1 MRPFYYVR
9 TVEKILIGLMDM
21 FNNMYV
27 NKYDDMNRVDYS
39 RSAKIPLITHNNAN
53 FTNFWSSTQYK
64 QQTVPYPIGSVRF
77 VSDAPDPN
85 NRPQPTYAREIF
97 SRSADRWIRDIQPTP
112 YVFHFELQ
120 FQADNISDI
129 LQIKENIQPYFNEYR
144 TIVIKEWD
152 FAPEIPRP
160 VQVVI
165 SSNTTELNDEVTDSD
180 AQQQVYKVTYPIDCY
195 GVYHRPYETPEMI
208 KYAEMNFNIDEDL
221 IHREQLLVYPSD
233 IIQQKKK
240 LWETVCPTIRE
251 GYSIL
256 HTLSTTLMQK
266 EDADGSK
273 YYEDVSLKQL
283 LLFDRFTTTTYH
295 EGLKLCGVDVYNKD
309 SLVKTVTRPVLD
321 ENGNQQY
328 DAEGNIITETITVTQ
343 PYDDPKTVDNP
354 QTQNESSPDYYVLP
368 KDFDKNGIP
377 IYTYCESVTDDITR
391 PAEVPSFDLL
401 RFNFDYDTPHES
413 DLSGFGRDF
422 VAVNDDTRK
431 FIPNIAPGNGQEVE
445 GGYAVE
451 DYVDWSKILNWFGDN
466 AKGDIE
472 SSYTFKATIQFVED
486 TPGDTIFQYLS
497 NDETTLSDGT
507 VIPEGEVWFDW
518 GMMNGRLYF
527 TYHTASKYKT
537 FVSDVINPNKE
548 TIYSFYFALYDKG
561 DKGMFGV
568 KTNFSETMIALNTV
582 EAN

>member
-9 TVEKILIGLMDM
+9 TIEKILIGLIDM

-27 NKYDDMNRVDYS
+27 NKYDDMNRTTYS
-39 RSAKIPLITHNNAN
+39 RSAKIPIITHNNAN

-64 QQTVPYPIGSVRF
+64 QQTIPYPIGAIRF
-77 VSDAPDPN
+77 VSNAPDPS

-112 YVFHFELQ
+112 YTFQFELQ

-129 LQIKENIQPYFNEYR
+129 FQIKENIEPYFNEYR

-160 VQVVI
+160 VVVVI
-165 SSNTTELNDEVTDSD
+165 NSNTTELNEEISDSD
-180 AQQQVYKVTYPIDCY
+180 AQQQVYKVTYPITCY

-208 KYAEMNFNIDEDL
+208 KYAEMNFHIDEDI
-221 IHREQLLVYPSD
+221 IHREQLLVYPSE

-240 LWETVCPTIRE
+240 LWETVCPSIRE

-295 EGLKLCGVDVYNKD
+295 EGLKLCGVDEYNKD
-309 SLVKTVTRPVLD
+309 TP
-321 ENGNQQY
+321 G
-328 DAEGNIITETITVTQ
+328 I
-343 PYDDPKTVDNP
+343 PYDDPKT
-354 QTQNESSPDYYVLP
+354 DYKILP
-368 KDFDKNGIP
+368 EDFDKNGIP

-431 FIPNIAPGNGQEVE
+431 FVPNIAPGNGQEVE

-466 AKGDIE
+466 ANGDIE

-486 TPGDTIFQYLS
+486 VPGDTIFQYLS

-507 VIPEGEVWFDW
+507 VIPAGEVWFDW

-527 TYHTASKYKT
+527 TYHTSSKYKT
-537 FVSDVINPNKE
+537 FVSDVIHPNKE

>member
-9 TVEKILIGLMDM
+9 TIEKILIGLIDM

-27 NKYDDMNRVDYS
+27 NKYDDMNRTTYS
-39 RSAKIPLITHNNAN
+39 RSVKIPIITHNNAN

-64 QQTVPYPIGSVRF
+64 QQTVPYPIGAIRF
-77 VSDAPDPN
+77 VSNSPDTS

-112 YVFHFELQ
+112 YTFNFELQ

-129 LQIKENIQPYFNEYR
+129 FQIKENIEPYFNEYR

-160 VQVVI
+160 VVVVI
-165 SSNTTELNDEVTDSD
+165 NSNTTEMNEEINDTD
-180 AQQQVYKVTYPIDCY
+180 AQQQVYKVTYQITCY

-208 KYAEMNFNIDEDL
+208 KYAEMNFHIDEDI
-221 IHREQLLVYPSD
+221 IHREQLLVYPSE

-240 LWETVCPTIRE
+240 LWETVCPSIRE

-256 HTLSTTLMQK
+256 HTLSTTLIQK
-266 EDADGSK
+266 QDADGSK

-295 EGLKLCGVDVYNKD
+295 EGLKLCGVDEYNED
-309 SLVKTVTRPVLD
+309 TPGL
-321 ENGNQQY
+321 
-328 DAEGNIITETITVTQ
+328 
-343 PYDDPKTVDNP
+343 PYDDPKT
-354 QTQNESSPDYYVLP
+354 DYKILP
-368 KDFDKNGIP
+368 EDFDKNGIP

-391 PAEVPSFDLL
+391 PSEVPSFDLL

-466 AKGDIE
+466 ANGDIE

-486 TPGDTIFQYLS
+486 APGDTIFQYLS

-527 TYHTASKYKT
+527 TYHTSSKYKT
-537 FVSDVINPNKE
+537 FVSDVIHPNKE

-568 KTNFSETMIALNTV
+568 KTNFSDTMIALNTV

>member
-9 TVEKILIGLMDM
+9 TIEKILIGLIDM

-27 NKYDDMNRVDYS
+27 NKYDDMNRTTYS
-39 RSAKIPLITHNNAN
+39 RSVKIPIITHNNAN

-64 QQTVPYPIGSVRF
+64 QQTVPYPIGAIRF
-77 VSDAPDPN
+77 VSNSPDSS

-112 YVFHFELQ
+112 YTFNFELQ

-129 LQIKENIQPYFNEYR
+129 FQIKENIEPYFNDYR

-160 VQVVI
+160 VVVVI
-165 SSNTTELNDEVTDSD
+165 NSNTTEMNEEITDAD
-180 AQQQVYKVTYPIDCY
+180 AQQQVYKVTYPIACY

-208 KYAEMNFNIDEDL
+208 KYAEMNFHIDEDI
-221 IHREQLLVYPSD
+221 IHREQLLVYPSE

-240 LWETVCPTIRE
+240 LWETVCPSIRE

-256 HTLSTTLMQK
+256 HTLSTTLIQK
-266 EDADGSK
+266 QDADGSK

-295 EGLKLCGVDVYNKD
+295 EGLKLCGVDEYNED
-309 SLVKTVTRPVLD
+309 TPGL
-321 ENGNQQY
+321 
-328 DAEGNIITETITVTQ
+328 
-343 PYDDPKTVDNP
+343 PYDDPKT
-354 QTQNESSPDYYVLP
+354 DYKILP

-391 PAEVPSFDLL
+391 PSEVPSFDLL

-466 AKGDIE
+466 ANGDIE

-486 TPGDTIFQYLS
+486 APGDTIFQYLS

-527 TYHTASKYKT
+527 TYHTSSKYKT
-537 FVSDVINPNKE
+537 FVSDVIHPNKE

-568 KTNFSETMIALNTV
+568 KTNFSDTMIALNTV

>member
-9 TVEKILIGLMDM
+9 TIEKILIGLIDM

-27 NKYDDMNRVDYS
+27 NKYDDMNRTTYS
-39 RSAKIPLITHNNAN
+39 RSAKIPIITHNNAN

-64 QQTVPYPIGSVRF
+64 QQTIPYPIGAIRF
-77 VSDAPDPN
+77 VSNAPDAG

-97 SRSADRWIRDIQPTP
+97 SRSAERWIRDIQPTP
-112 YVFHFELQ
+112 YTFNFELQ

-129 LQIKENIQPYFNEYR
+129 FQIKENIEPYFNEYR

-160 VQVVI
+160 VVVVI
-165 SSNTTELNDEVTDSD
+165 NSNTTELNEEISDSD
-180 AQQQVYKVTYPIDCY
+180 AQQQVYKVTYPITCY

-208 KYAEMNFNIDEDL
+208 KYAEMNFHIDEDI
-221 IHREQLLVYPSD
+221 IHREQLLVYPSE

-266 EDADGSK
+266 QDADGNK

-295 EGLKLCGVDVYNKD
+295 EGLKLCGVDEYNKD
-309 SLVKTVTRPVLD
+309 TP
-321 ENGNQQY
+321 G
-328 DAEGNIITETITVTQ
+328 I
-343 PYDDPKTVDNP
+343 PYDDPDT
-354 QTQNESSPDYYVLP
+354 DYKILP
-368 KDFDKNGIP
+368 EDFDKNGIP

-431 FIPNIAPGNGQEVE
+431 FVPNIAPGNGQEVE

-486 TPGDTIFQYLS
+486 VPGDTIFQYLS
-497 NDETTLSDGT
+497 NDETTLADGT
-507 VIPEGEVWFDW
+507 VIPAGEVWFDW

-527 TYHTASKYKT
+527 TYHTSSKYKT
-537 FVSDVINPNKE
+537 FVSDVIHPNKE

>member
-9 TVEKILIGLMDM
+9 TIEKILIGLIDM

-27 NKYDDMNRVDYS
+27 NKYDDMNRTTYS
-39 RSAKIPLITHNNAN
+39 RSVKIPIITHNNAN

-64 QQTVPYPIGSVRF
+64 QQTVPYPIGAIRF
-77 VSDAPDPN
+77 VSNSPDTS

-112 YVFHFELQ
+112 YTFNFELQ

-129 LQIKENIQPYFNEYR
+129 FQIKENIEPYFNEYR

-160 VQVVI
+160 VVVVI
-165 SSNTTELNDEVTDSD
+165 NSNTTELNEEITDSD
-180 AQQQVYKVTYPIDCY
+180 AQQQVYKVTYPITCY

-208 KYAEMNFNIDEDL
+208 KYAEMNFHIDEDI
-221 IHREQLLVYPSD
+221 IHREQLLVYPSE

-266 EDADGSK
+266 QDADGSK

-295 EGLKLCGVDVYNKD
+295 EGLKLCGVDEYNED
-309 SLVKTVTRPVLD
+309 TPGL
-321 ENGNQQY
+321 
-328 DAEGNIITETITVTQ
+328 
-343 PYDDPKTVDNP
+343 PYDDPKT
-354 QTQNESSPDYYVLP
+354 DYKILP
-368 KDFDKNGIP
+368 EDFDKNGIP

-391 PAEVPSFDLL
+391 PSEVPSFDLL

-466 AKGDIE
+466 ANGDIE

-486 TPGDTIFQYLS
+486 APGDTIFQYLS

-527 TYHTASKYKT
+527 TYHTSSKYKT
-537 FVSDVINPNKE
+537 FVSDVIHPNKE

>member
-9 TVEKILIGLMDM
+9 TIEKILIGLIDM

-39 RSAKIPLITHNNAN
+39 RSAKIPIITHNNAN

-64 QQTVPYPIGSVRF
+64 QLTVPYPIGAIRF
-77 VSDAPDPN
+77 VSNAPDAS

-112 YVFHFELQ
+112 YTFNFELQ

-129 LQIKENIQPYFNEYR
+129 FQIKENIEPYFNEYR

-160 VQVVI
+160 VVVVI
-165 SSNTTELNDEVTDSD
+165 NSNTTELNEEVSDSD
-180 AQQQVYKVTYPIDCY
+180 AQQQVYKVTYPITCY

-208 KYAEMNFNIDEDL
+208 KYAEMNFHIDEDL
-221 IHREQLLVYPSD
+221 IHREQLLVYPSE

-266 EDADGSK
+266 QDADGSK

-295 EGLKLCGVDVYNKD
+295 EGLKLCGVDAYN
-309 SLVKTVTRPVLD
+309 
-321 ENGNQQY
+321 
-328 DAEGNIITETITVTQ
+328 
-343 PYDDPKTVDNP
+343 DPDT
-354 QTQNESSPDYYVLP
+354 DYKILP
-368 KDFDKNGIP
+368 EDFDANGIP

-466 AKGDIE
+466 ANGDIE

-486 TPGDTIFQYLS
+486 APGDTIFQYLS

-527 TYHTASKYKT
+527 TYHTSSKYKT
-537 FVSDVINPNKE
+537 FVSDVIHPNKE

>member
-9 TVEKILIGLMDM
+9 TIEKILIGLIDM

-27 NKYDDMNRVDYS
+27 NKYDDMNRTTYS
-39 RSAKIPLITHNNAN
+39 RSVKIPIITHNNAN

-64 QQTVPYPIGSVRF
+64 QQTVPYPIGAIRF
-77 VSDAPDPN
+77 LSNSPDSS

-112 YVFHFELQ
+112 YTFNFELQ

-129 LQIKENIQPYFNEYR
+129 FQIKENIEPYFNEYR

-160 VQVVI
+160 VVVVI
-165 SSNTTELNDEVTDSD
+165 NSNTTEMNEEITDAD
-180 AQQQVYKVTYPIDCY
+180 AQQQVYKVTYPIACY

-208 KYAEMNFNIDEDL
+208 KYAEMNFHIDEDI
-221 IHREQLLVYPSD
+221 IHREQLLVYPSE

-240 LWETVCPTIRE
+240 LWETVCPSIRE

-256 HTLSTTLMQK
+256 HTLSTTLIQK
-266 EDADGSK
+266 QDADGSK

-295 EGLKLCGVDVYNKD
+295 EGLKLCGVDEYNED
-309 SLVKTVTRPVLD
+309 TPGL
-321 ENGNQQY
+321 
-328 DAEGNIITETITVTQ
+328 
-343 PYDDPKTVDNP
+343 PYDDPKT
-354 QTQNESSPDYYVLP
+354 DYKILP
-368 KDFDKNGIP
+368 EDFDKNGIP

-391 PAEVPSFDLL
+391 PSEVPSFDLL

-466 AKGDIE
+466 ANGDIE

-486 TPGDTIFQYLS
+486 APGDTIFQYLS

-527 TYHTASKYKT
+527 TYHTSSKYKT
-537 FVSDVINPNKE
+537 FVSDVIHPNKE

-568 KTNFSETMIALNTV
+568 KTNFSDTMIALNTV

>member
-9 TVEKILIGLMDM
+9 TIEKILIGVIDM

-27 NKYDDMNRVDYS
+27 NKYDDMNRTTYS
-39 RSAKIPLITHNNAN
+39 RSVKIPIITHNNAN

-64 QQTVPYPIGSVRF
+64 QPTVPYPIGAIRF
-77 VSDAPDPN
+77 VSDSPDSS

-97 SRSADRWIRDIQPTP
+97 CRSADRWIRDIQPTP
-112 YVFHFELQ
+112 YIFNFELQ

-129 LQIKENIQPYFNEYR
+129 FQIKENIQPYFNEYR
-144 TIVIKEWD
+144 TITIKEWD

-160 VQVVI
+160 VIVVVN
-165 SSNTTELNDEVTDSD
+165 SNTTELNDEVSDSD
-180 AQQQVYKVTYPIDCY
+180 ATQQIYKVTYPITCY

-208 KYAEMNFNIDEDL
+208 KYAEMNFHIDEDL
-221 IHREQLLVYPSD
+221 IHREQLLVYPSE

-256 HTLSTTLMQK
+256 HTLATTLMQK
-266 EDADGSK
+266 QDADGSK
-273 YYEDVSLKQL
+273 YYEDVSLKHL
-283 LLFDRFTTTTYH
+283 LLYDRFTTTTYH
-295 EGLKLCGVDVYNKD
+295 EGLKLCGVDAYNKD
-309 SLVKTVTRPVLD
+309 VITKTVTQAKLFDSGRRD
-321 ENGNQQY
+321 K
-328 DAEGNIITETITVTQ
+328 DGNIIYENGYDKDGNMIMETVEKQ
-343 PYDDPKTVDNP
+343 V
-354 QTQNESSPDYYVLP
+354 YVAGDIP
-368 KDFDKNGIP
+368 KDFDDNGIP

-466 AKGDIE
+466 ANGDIE

-486 TPGDTIFQYLS
+486 APGDTIFQYLS
-497 NDETTLSDGT
+497 NDMTTLSDGT

-527 TYHTASKYKT
+527 TYHTSSKYKT
-537 FVSDVINPNKE
+537 FVSDVIQPNKE

-568 KTNFSETMIALNTV
+568 KTNFSDTMIALNTV

>member
-9 TVEKILIGLMDM
+9 TIEKILIGLIDM

-27 NKYDDMNRVDYS
+27 NKYDDMNRTTYS
-39 RSAKIPLITHNNAN
+39 RSVKIPIITHNNAN

-64 QQTVPYPIGSVRF
+64 QQTVPYPIGAIRF
-77 VSDAPDPN
+77 VSNSPDSS

-112 YVFHFELQ
+112 YTFNFELQ

-129 LQIKENIQPYFNEYR
+129 FQIKENIEPYFNEYR

-160 VQVVI
+160 VVVVI
-165 SSNTTELNDEVTDSD
+165 NSNTTEMNEEITDAD
-180 AQQQVYKVTYPIDCY
+180 AQQQVYKVTYPIACY

-208 KYAEMNFNIDEDL
+208 KYAEMNFHIDEDI
-221 IHREQLLVYPSD
+221 IHREQLLVYPSE

-240 LWETVCPTIRE
+240 LWETVCPSIRE

-256 HTLSTTLMQK
+256 HTLSTTLIQK
-266 EDADGSK
+266 QDADGSK

-295 EGLKLCGVDVYNKD
+295 EGLKLCGVDEYNED
-309 SLVKTVTRPVLD
+309 TPGL
-321 ENGNQQY
+321 
-328 DAEGNIITETITVTQ
+328 
-343 PYDDPKTVDNP
+343 PYDDPKT
-354 QTQNESSPDYYVLP
+354 DYKILP
-368 KDFDKNGIP
+368 EDFDKNGIP

-391 PAEVPSFDLL
+391 PSEVPSFDLL

-466 AKGDIE
+466 ANGDIE

-486 TPGDTIFQYLS
+486 APGDTIFQYLS

-527 TYHTASKYKT
+527 TYHTSSKYKT
-537 FVSDVINPNKE
+537 FVSDVIQPNKE

>member
-9 TVEKILIGLMDM
+9 TIEKILIGLIDM

-27 NKYDDMNRVDYS
+27 NKYDDMNRTTYS
-39 RSAKIPLITHNNAN
+39 RSAKIPIITHNNAN

-64 QQTVPYPIGSVRF
+64 QQTIPYPIGAIRF
-77 VSDAPDPN
+77 VSNAPDPG

-112 YVFHFELQ
+112 YTFQFELQ

-129 LQIKENIQPYFNEYR
+129 FQIKENIEPYFNEYR

-160 VQVVI
+160 VVVVI
-165 SSNTTELNDEVTDSD
+165 NSNTTELNEEITDSD
-180 AQQQVYKVTYPIDCY
+180 AQQQVYKVTYPITCY

-208 KYAEMNFNIDEDL
+208 KYAEMNFHIDEDI
-221 IHREQLLVYPSD
+221 IHREQLLVYPSE

-266 EDADGSK
+266 QDADGNK

-295 EGLKLCGVDVYNKD
+295 EGLKLCGVDEYNKD
-309 SLVKTVTRPVLD
+309 TP
-321 ENGNQQY
+321 G
-328 DAEGNIITETITVTQ
+328 I
-343 PYDDPKTVDNP
+343 PYDDPDT
-354 QTQNESSPDYYVLP
+354 DYKILP
-368 KDFDKNGIP
+368 EDFDKNGIP

-486 TPGDTIFQYLS
+486 APGDTIFQYLS

-527 TYHTASKYKT
+527 TYHTSSKYKT
-537 FVSDVINPNKE
+537 FVSDVIHPNKE

>member
-9 TVEKILIGLMDM
+9 TIEKILIGLIDM

-27 NKYDDMNRVDYS
+27 NKYDDMNRTTYS
-39 RSAKIPLITHNNAN
+39 RSVKIPIITHNNAN

-64 QQTVPYPIGSVRF
+64 QQTVPYPIGAIRF
-77 VSDAPDPN
+77 VSNSPDSS

-97 SRSADRWIRDIQPTP
+97 SLSADRWIRDIQPTP
-112 YVFHFELQ
+112 YTFNFELQ

-129 LQIKENIQPYFNEYR
+129 FQIKENIEPYFNEYR

-160 VQVVI
+160 VVVVI
-165 SSNTTELNDEVTDSD
+165 NSNTTEMNEEITDSD
-180 AQQQVYKVTYPIDCY
+180 AQQQVYKVTYPIACY

-208 KYAEMNFNIDEDL
+208 KYAEMNFHIDEDI
-221 IHREQLLVYPSD
+221 IHREQLLVYPSE

-240 LWETVCPTIRE
+240 LWETVCPSIRE

-256 HTLSTTLMQK
+256 HTLSTTLIQK
-266 EDADGSK
+266 QDADGSK

-295 EGLKLCGVDVYNKD
+295 EGLKLCGVDEYNED
-309 SLVKTVTRPVLD
+309 TPGL
-321 ENGNQQY
+321 
-328 DAEGNIITETITVTQ
+328 
-343 PYDDPKTVDNP
+343 PYDDPKT
-354 QTQNESSPDYYVLP
+354 DYKILP

-391 PAEVPSFDLL
+391 PSEVPSFDLL

-431 FIPNIAPGNGQEVE
+431 FIPNITPGNGQEVE

-466 AKGDIE
+466 ANGDIE

-486 TPGDTIFQYLS
+486 APGDTIFQYLS

-527 TYHTASKYKT
+527 TYHTSSKYKT
-537 FVSDVINPNKE
+537 FVSDVIHPNKE

-568 KTNFSETMIALNTV
+568 KTNFSDTMIALNTV

>member
-9 TVEKILIGLMDM
+9 TIEKILIGLIDM

-27 NKYDDMNRVDYS
+27 NKYDDMNRTTYS
-39 RSAKIPLITHNNAN
+39 RSAKIPIITHNNAN

-64 QQTVPYPIGSVRF
+64 QQTVPYPIGAIRF
-77 VSDAPDPN
+77 VSNAPDPG

-97 SRSADRWIRDIQPTP
+97 SRSAERWIRDIQPTP
-112 YVFHFELQ
+112 YTFNFELQ

-129 LQIKENIQPYFNEYR
+129 FQIKENIEPYFNEYR

-160 VQVVI
+160 VVVVI
-165 SSNTTELNDEVTDSD
+165 NSNTTELNEEITDAD
-180 AQQQVYKVTYPIDCY
+180 AQQQVYKVTYPITCY

-208 KYAEMNFNIDEDL
+208 KYAEMNFHIDEDI

-240 LWETVCPTIRE
+240 LWETVCPSIRE

-266 EDADGSK
+266 QDADGNK

-295 EGLKLCGVDVYNKD
+295 EGLKLCGVDEYNED
-309 SLVKTVTRPVLD
+309 TPGL
-321 ENGNQQY
+321 
-328 DAEGNIITETITVTQ
+328 
-343 PYDDPKTVDNP
+343 PYDDPDT
-354 QTQNESSPDYYVLP
+354 DYKILP
-368 KDFDKNGIP
+368 EDFDKNGIP

-466 AKGDIE
+466 ANGDIE

-486 TPGDTIFQYLS
+486 APGDTIFQYLS

-507 VIPEGEVWFDW
+507 VIPAGEVWFDW

-527 TYHTASKYKT
+527 TYHTSSKYKT

>member
-9 TVEKILIGLMDM
+9 TIEKILIGLIDM

-27 NKYDDMNRVDYS
+27 NKYDDMNRTTYS
-39 RSAKIPLITHNNAN
+39 RSAKIPIITHNNAN

-64 QQTVPYPIGSVRF
+64 QQTIPYPIGAIRF
-77 VSDAPDPN
+77 VSNAPDAG

-97 SRSADRWIRDIQPTP
+97 SRSAERWIRDIQPTP
-112 YVFHFELQ
+112 YTFNFELQ

-129 LQIKENIQPYFNEYR
+129 FQIKENIEPYFNEYR

-160 VQVVI
+160 VVVVI
-165 SSNTTELNDEVTDSD
+165 NSNTTELNEEISDSD
-180 AQQQVYKVTYPIDCY
+180 AQQQVYKVTYPITCY

-208 KYAEMNFNIDEDL
+208 KYAEMNFHIDEDI
-221 IHREQLLVYPSD
+221 IHREQLLVYPSE

-240 LWETVCPTIRE
+240 LWETVCPSIRE

-266 EDADGSK
+266 QDADGNK

-295 EGLKLCGVDVYNKD
+295 EGLKLCGVDEYNKD
-309 SLVKTVTRPVLD
+309 TP
-321 ENGNQQY
+321 G
-328 DAEGNIITETITVTQ
+328 I
-343 PYDDPKTVDNP
+343 PYDDPDT
-354 QTQNESSPDYYVLP
+354 DYKILP
-368 KDFDKNGIP
+368 EDFDKNGIP

-486 TPGDTIFQYLS
+486 VPGDTIFQYLS

-507 VIPEGEVWFDW
+507 VIPAGEVWFDW

-527 TYHTASKYKT
+527 TYHTSSKYKT
-537 FVSDVINPNKE
+537 FVSDVIHPNKE

>member
-9 TVEKILIGLMDM
+9 TIEKILIGLIDM

-27 NKYDDMNRVDYS
+27 NKYDDMNRTTYS
-39 RSAKIPLITHNNAN
+39 RSVKIPIITHNNAN

-64 QQTVPYPIGSVRF
+64 QQTVPYPIGAIRF
-77 VSDAPDPN
+77 VSNSPDSS

-112 YVFHFELQ
+112 YTFNFELQ

-129 LQIKENIQPYFNEYR
+129 FQIKENIEPYFNEYR

-160 VQVVI
+160 VVVVI
-165 SSNTTELNDEVTDSD
+165 NSNTTEMNEEINDTD
-180 AQQQVYKVTYPIDCY
+180 AQQQVYKVTYPIACY

-208 KYAEMNFNIDEDL
+208 QYAEMNFHIDEDI
-221 IHREQLLVYPSD
+221 IHREQLLVYPSE

-240 LWETVCPTIRE
+240 LWETVCPSIRE

-256 HTLSTTLMQK
+256 HTLSTTLIQK
-266 EDADGSK
+266 QDADGSK

-295 EGLKLCGVDVYNKD
+295 EGLKLCGVDEYNED
-309 SLVKTVTRPVLD
+309 TPSL
-321 ENGNQQY
+321 
-328 DAEGNIITETITVTQ
+328 
-343 PYDDPKTVDNP
+343 PYDDSKT
-354 QTQNESSPDYYVLP
+354 DYKILP

-391 PAEVPSFDLL
+391 PSEVPSFDLL

-466 AKGDIE
+466 ANGDIE

-486 TPGDTIFQYLS
+486 APGDTIFQYLS

-527 TYHTASKYKT
+527 TYHTSSKYKT
-537 FVSDVINPNKE
+537 FVSDVIHPNKE

>member
-1 MRPFYYVR
+1 
-9 TVEKILIGLMDM
+9 M

-39 RSAKIPLITHNNAN
+39 RSAKIPIITHNNAN

-64 QQTVPYPIGSVRF
+64 QQTVAYPIGAIRF
-77 VSDAPDPN
+77 VSNAPDAS

-97 SRSADRWIRDIQPTP
+97 CRSADRWIRDIQPTP
-112 YVFHFELQ
+112 YTFNFELQ

-129 LQIKENIQPYFNEYR
+129 FQIKENIEPYFNEYR

-160 VQVVI
+160 VVVVI
-165 SSNTTELNDEVTDSD
+165 NSNTTELNEEITDSD
-180 AQQQVYKVTYPIDCY
+180 AQQQIYKVTYPITCY

-208 KYAEMNFNIDEDL
+208 KYAEMNFHIDEDI
-221 IHREQLLVYPSD
+221 IHREQLLVYPSE
-233 IIQQKKK
+233 IIMQKKK

-256 HTLSTTLMQK
+256 HTLSTTLLQK

-295 EGLKLCGVDVYNKD
+295 EGLKLCGVDEYN
-309 SLVKTVTRPVLD
+309 S
-321 ENGNQQY
+321 
-328 DAEGNIITETITVTQ
+328 ETPGV
-343 PYDDPKTVDNP
+343 PYDDPKT
-354 QTQNESSPDYYVLP
+354 DYKVLP
-368 KDFDKNGIP
+368 EDFDKNGIP
-377 IYTYCESVTDDITR
+377 IYTYCESVTEDITR

-422 VAVNDDTRK
+422 VVVNDDTRK
-431 FIPNIAPGNGQEVE
+431 FVPNIAPGNGQEVE

-466 AKGDIE
+466 ANGDIE

-527 TYHTASKYKT
+527 TYHTSSKYKT
-537 FVSDVINPNKE
+537 FVSDVIHPNKE

>member
-9 TVEKILIGLMDM
+9 TIEKILIGLIDM

-27 NKYDDMNRVDYS
+27 NKYDDMNRTTYS
-39 RSAKIPLITHNNAN
+39 RSVKIPIITHNNAN

-64 QQTVPYPIGSVRF
+64 QQTVPYPIGAIRF
-77 VSDAPDPN
+77 VSNSPDTS

-112 YVFHFELQ
+112 YTFNFELQ

-129 LQIKENIQPYFNEYR
+129 FQIKENIEPYFNEYR

-160 VQVVI
+160 VVVVI
-165 SSNTTELNDEVTDSD
+165 NSNTTEMNEEINDTD
-180 AQQQVYKVTYPIDCY
+180 AQQQVYKVTYPIACY

-208 KYAEMNFNIDEDL
+208 KYAEMNFHIDEDI
-221 IHREQLLVYPSD
+221 IHREQLLVYPSE

-240 LWETVCPTIRE
+240 LWETVCPSIRE

-256 HTLSTTLMQK
+256 HTLSTTLIQK
-266 EDADGSK
+266 QDADGSK

-295 EGLKLCGVDVYNKD
+295 EGLKLCGVDEYNED
-309 SLVKTVTRPVLD
+309 TPGL
-321 ENGNQQY
+321 
-328 DAEGNIITETITVTQ
+328 
-343 PYDDPKTVDNP
+343 PYDDPKT
-354 QTQNESSPDYYVLP
+354 DYKILP
-368 KDFDKNGIP
+368 EDFDKNGIP

-391 PAEVPSFDLL
+391 PSEVPSFDLL

-466 AKGDIE
+466 ANGDIE

-486 TPGDTIFQYLS
+486 APGDTIFQYLS

-527 TYHTASKYKT
+527 TYHTSSKYKT
-537 FVSDVINPNKE
+537 FVSDVIHPNKE

-568 KTNFSETMIALNTV
+568 KTNFSDTMIALNTV

>member
-1 MRPFYYVR
+1 
-9 TVEKILIGLMDM
+9 
-21 FNNMYV
+21 
-27 NKYDDMNRVDYS
+27 
-39 RSAKIPLITHNNAN
+39 
-53 FTNFWSSTQYK
+53 
-64 QQTVPYPIGSVRF
+64 
-77 VSDAPDPN
+77 
-85 NRPQPTYAREIF
+85 
-97 SRSADRWIRDIQPTP
+97 
-112 YVFHFELQ
+112 LQ

-129 LQIKENIQPYFNEYR
+129 FQIKENIQPYFNEYR
-144 TIVIKEWD
+144 TITIKEWD

-160 VQVVI
+160 IQVLI
-165 SSNTTELNDEVTDSD
+165 NSNTTELNEEVSDSD
-180 AQQQVYKVTYPIDCY
+180 AQQQIFKVTYPIDCY

-240 LWETVCPTIRE
+240 LWETVCPSIRE

-266 EDADGSK
+266 QDADGSK
-273 YYEDVSLKQL
+273 YYEDVSLKHL
-283 LLFDRFTTTTYH
+283 LLYDRFTTTTYH
-295 EGLKLCGVDVYNKD
+295 EGLKICGIDAYNKD
-309 SLVKTVTRPVLD
+309 VITKTVTQAKLFDSGRKD
-321 ENGNQQY
+321 K
-328 DAEGNIITETITVTQ
+328 DGNIIYENGYDQDGNMIMETVEKQ
-343 PYDDPKTVDNP
+343 V
-354 QTQNESSPDYYVLP
+354 YVAGDIP
-368 KDFDKNGIP
+368 KDFDDNGIP
-377 IYTYCESVTDDITR
+377 IYTYCESVTEDITK

-401 RFNFDYDTPHES
+401 RFNFDYDTSHES

-422 VAVNDDTRK
+422 VAVNDDSRK

-451 DYVDWSKILNWFGDN
+451 ENVDWSKILNWFGDN
-466 AKGDIE
+466 ANGDIE

-497 NDETTLSDGT
+497 NDETTLPDGT

-527 TYHTASKYKT
+527 TYHTSSKYKT
-537 FVSDVINPNKE
+537 FVSDLIHPNKE

-568 KTNFSETMIALNTV
+568 KTNFSDTMIALNTV
-582 EAN
+582 EAG

>member
-9 TVEKILIGLMDM
+9 TIEKILIGLIDM

-27 NKYDDMNRVDYS
+27 NKYDDMNRTTYS
-39 RSAKIPLITHNNAN
+39 RSVKIPIITHNNAN

-64 QQTVPYPIGSVRF
+64 QQTVPYPIGAIRF
-77 VSDAPDPN
+77 VSNSPDSS

-112 YVFHFELQ
+112 YTFNFELQ

-129 LQIKENIQPYFNEYR
+129 FQIKENIEPYFNEYR

-160 VQVVI
+160 VVVVI
-165 SSNTTELNDEVTDSD
+165 NSNTTEMNEEITDAD
-180 AQQQVYKVTYPIDCY
+180 AQQQVYKVTYPIACY

-208 KYAEMNFNIDEDL
+208 KYAEMNFHIDEDI
-221 IHREQLLVYPSD
+221 IHREQLLVYPSE

-240 LWETVCPTIRE
+240 LWETVCPSIRE

-256 HTLSTTLMQK
+256 HTLSTTLIQK
-266 EDADGSK
+266 QDADGSK

-295 EGLKLCGVDVYNKD
+295 EGLKLCGVDEYNED
-309 SLVKTVTRPVLD
+309 TPGL
-321 ENGNQQY
+321 
-328 DAEGNIITETITVTQ
+328 
-343 PYDDPKTVDNP
+343 PYDDPKT
-354 QTQNESSPDYYVLP
+354 DYKILP

-391 PAEVPSFDLL
+391 PSEVPSFDLL

-466 AKGDIE
+466 ANGDIE

-568 KTNFSETMIALNTV
+568 KTNFSDTMIALNTV

>member
-9 TVEKILIGLMDM
+9 TIEKILIGLIDM

-27 NKYDDMNRVDYS
+27 NKYDDMNRTTYS
-39 RSAKIPLITHNNAN
+39 RSVKIPIITHNNAN

-64 QQTVPYPIGSVRF
+64 QQTVPYPIGAIRF
-77 VSDAPDPN
+77 VSNSPDSS

-112 YVFHFELQ
+112 YTFNFELQ

-129 LQIKENIQPYFNEYR
+129 FQIKENIEPYFNEYR

-160 VQVVI
+160 VVVVI
-165 SSNTTELNDEVTDSD
+165 NSNTTEMNEEVNDTD
-180 AQQQVYKVTYPIDCY
+180 AQQQVYKVTYPIACY

-208 KYAEMNFNIDEDL
+208 KYAEMNFHIDEDI
-221 IHREQLLVYPSD
+221 IHREQLLVYPSE

-240 LWETVCPTIRE
+240 LWETVCPSIRE

-256 HTLSTTLMQK
+256 HTLSTTLIQK
-266 EDADGSK
+266 QDADGSK

-295 EGLKLCGVDVYNKD
+295 EGLKLCGVDEYNED
-309 SLVKTVTRPVLD
+309 TPGL
-321 ENGNQQY
+321 
-328 DAEGNIITETITVTQ
+328 
-343 PYDDPKTVDNP
+343 PYDDPKT
-354 QTQNESSPDYYVLP
+354 DYKILP
-368 KDFDKNGIP
+368 EDFDKNGIP

-391 PAEVPSFDLL
+391 PSEVPSFDLL

-466 AKGDIE
+466 ANGDIE

-486 TPGDTIFQYLS
+486 APGDTIFQYLS

-527 TYHTASKYKT
+527 TYHTSSKYKT
-537 FVSDVINPNKE
+537 FVSDVIHPNKE

-568 KTNFSETMIALNTV
+568 KTNFSDTMIALNTV

>member
-9 TVEKILIGLMDM
+9 TIEKILIGLIDM

-27 NKYDDMNRVDYS
+27 NKYDDMNRTTYS
-39 RSAKIPLITHNNAN
+39 RSVKIPIITHNNAN

-64 QQTVPYPIGSVRF
+64 QQTVPYPIGAIRF
-77 VSDAPDPN
+77 VSNSPDSS

-112 YVFHFELQ
+112 YTFNFELQ

-129 LQIKENIQPYFNEYR
+129 FQIKENIEPYFNEYR

-160 VQVVI
+160 VVVVI
-165 SSNTTELNDEVTDSD
+165 NSNTTEMNEEITDAD
-180 AQQQVYKVTYPIDCY
+180 AQQQVYKVTYPIACY

-208 KYAEMNFNIDEDL
+208 KYAEMNFHIDEDI
-221 IHREQLLVYPSD
+221 IHREQLLVYPSE

-240 LWETVCPTIRE
+240 LWETVCPSIRE

-256 HTLSTTLMQK
+256 HTLSTTLIQK
-266 EDADGSK
+266 QDADGSK

-295 EGLKLCGVDVYNKD
+295 EGLKLCGVDEYNED
-309 SLVKTVTRPVLD
+309 TPGL
-321 ENGNQQY
+321 
-328 DAEGNIITETITVTQ
+328 
-343 PYDDPKTVDNP
+343 PYDDPKT
-354 QTQNESSPDYYVLP
+354 DYKILP

-391 PAEVPSFDLL
+391 PSEVPSFDLL

-466 AKGDIE
+466 ANGDIE

-486 TPGDTIFQYLS
+486 APGDTIFQYLS

-537 FVSDVINPNKE
+537 FVSDVIHPNKE

-568 KTNFSETMIALNTV
+568 KTNFSDTMIALNTV

>member
-9 TVEKILIGLMDM
+9 TIEKILIGLIDM

-27 NKYDDMNRVDYS
+27 NKYDDMNRTTYS
-39 RSAKIPLITHNNAN
+39 RSVKIPIITHNNAN

-64 QQTVPYPIGSVRF
+64 QQTVPYPIGAIRF
-77 VSDAPDPN
+77 VSNSPDSS

-112 YVFHFELQ
+112 YTFNFELQ

-129 LQIKENIQPYFNEYR
+129 FQIKENIEPYFNEYR

-160 VQVVI
+160 VVVVI
-165 SSNTTELNDEVTDSD
+165 NSNTTEMNEEINDTD
-180 AQQQVYKVTYPIDCY
+180 AQQQVYKVTYPIACY

-208 KYAEMNFNIDEDL
+208 KYAEMNFHIDEDI
-221 IHREQLLVYPSD
+221 IHREQLLVYPSE

-240 LWETVCPTIRE
+240 LWETVCPSIRE

-256 HTLSTTLMQK
+256 HTLSTTLIQK
-266 EDADGSK
+266 QDADGSK

-295 EGLKLCGVDVYNKD
+295 EGLKLCGVDEYNED
-309 SLVKTVTRPVLD
+309 TPSL
-321 ENGNQQY
+321 
-328 DAEGNIITETITVTQ
+328 
-343 PYDDPKTVDNP
+343 PYDDPKT
-354 QTQNESSPDYYVLP
+354 DYKILP
-368 KDFDKNGIP
+368 EDFDTHGIP

-466 AKGDIE
+466 ANGDIE

-486 TPGDTIFQYLS
+486 APGDTIFQYLS

-527 TYHTASKYKT
+527 TYHTSSKYKT
-537 FVSDVINPNKE
+537 FVSDVIHPNKE

>member
-9 TVEKILIGLMDM
+9 TIEKILIGLIDM

-27 NKYDDMNRVDYS
+27 NKYDDMNRTTYS
-39 RSAKIPLITHNNAN
+39 RSVKIPIITHNNAN

-64 QQTVPYPIGSVRF
+64 QQTVPYPIGAIRF
-77 VSDAPDPN
+77 VSNSPDSS

-112 YVFHFELQ
+112 YTFNFELQ

-129 LQIKENIQPYFNEYR
+129 FQIKENIEPYFNEYR

-160 VQVVI
+160 VVVVI
-165 SSNTTELNDEVTDSD
+165 NSNTTEMNEEITDAD
-180 AQQQVYKVTYPIDCY
+180 AQQQVYKVTYPIACY

-208 KYAEMNFNIDEDL
+208 KYAEMNFHIDEDI
-221 IHREQLLVYPSD
+221 IHREQLLVYPSE

-240 LWETVCPTIRE
+240 LWETVCPSIRE

-256 HTLSTTLMQK
+256 HTLSTTLIQK
-266 EDADGSK
+266 QDADGSK

-295 EGLKLCGVDVYNKD
+295 EGLKLCGVDEYNED
-309 SLVKTVTRPVLD
+309 TPGL
-321 ENGNQQY
+321 
-328 DAEGNIITETITVTQ
+328 
-343 PYDDPKTVDNP
+343 PYDDPKT
-354 QTQNESSPDYYVLP
+354 DYKILP

-391 PAEVPSFDLL
+391 PSEVPSFDLL

-466 AKGDIE
+466 ANGDIE

-486 TPGDTIFQYLS
+486 APGDTIFQYLS

-527 TYHTASKYKT
+527 TYHTSSKYKT
-537 FVSDVINPNKE
+537 FVSDVIHPNKE

>member
-9 TVEKILIGLMDM
+9 TIEKILIGVIDM

-27 NKYDDMNRVDYS
+27 NKYDDMNRTTYS
-39 RSAKIPLITHNNAN
+39 RSVKIPIITHNNAN

-64 QQTVPYPIGSVRF
+64 QPTVPYPIGAIRF
-77 VSDAPDPN
+77 VSDSPDSS

-97 SRSADRWIRDIQPTP
+97 CRSADRWIRDIQPTP
-112 YVFHFELQ
+112 YIFNFELQ

-129 LQIKENIQPYFNEYR
+129 FQIKENIQPYFNEYR
-144 TIVIKEWD
+144 TITIKEWD

-160 VQVVI
+160 VIVVVN
-165 SSNTTELNDEVTDSD
+165 SNTTELNDEVSDSD
-180 AQQQVYKVTYPIDCY
+180 ATQQIYKVTYPITCY

-208 KYAEMNFNIDEDL
+208 KYAEMNFHIDEDL
-221 IHREQLLVYPSD
+221 IHREQLLVYPSE

-256 HTLSTTLMQK
+256 HTLATTLMQK
-266 EDADGSK
+266 QDADGSK
-273 YYEDVSLKQL
+273 YYEDVSLKHL
-283 LLFDRFTTTTYH
+283 LLYDRFTTTTYH
-295 EGLKLCGVDVYNKD
+295 EGLKLCGVDAYNKD
-309 SLVKTVTRPVLD
+309 VITKTVTQAKLFDSGRRD
-321 ENGNQQY
+321 K
-328 DAEGNIITETITVTQ
+328 DGNIIYENGYDKDGNMIMETVEKQ
-343 PYDDPKTVDNP
+343 V
-354 QTQNESSPDYYVLP
+354 YVAGDIP
-368 KDFDKNGIP
+368 KDFDDNGIP

-431 FIPNIAPGNGQEVE
+431 FIPNIAPGNGQEVD

-466 AKGDIE
+466 ANGDIE

-486 TPGDTIFQYLS
+486 APGDTIFQYLS
-497 NDETTLSDGT
+497 NDMTTLSDGT

-527 TYHTASKYKT
+527 TYHTSSKYKT
-537 FVSDVINPNKE
+537 FVSDVIQPNKE

-568 KTNFSETMIALNTV
+568 KTNFSDTMIALNTV

>member
-9 TVEKILIGLMDM
+9 TIEKILIGLIDM

-27 NKYDDMNRVDYS
+27 NKYDDMNRTTYS
-39 RSAKIPLITHNNAN
+39 RSVKIPIITHNNAN

-64 QQTVPYPIGSVRF
+64 QQTVPYPIGAIRF
-77 VSDAPDPN
+77 VSNSPDSS

-112 YVFHFELQ
+112 YTFNFELQ

-129 LQIKENIQPYFNEYR
+129 FQIKENIEPYFNEYR

-160 VQVVI
+160 VVVVI
-165 SSNTTELNDEVTDSD
+165 NSNTTELNEEITDSD
-180 AQQQVYKVTYPIDCY
+180 AQQQVYKVTYPITCY

-208 KYAEMNFNIDEDL
+208 KYAEMNFHIDEDI
-221 IHREQLLVYPSD
+221 IHREQLLVYPSE

-240 LWETVCPTIRE
+240 LWETVCPSIRE

-256 HTLSTTLMQK
+256 HTLSTTLIQK
-266 EDADGSK
+266 QDADGSK

-295 EGLKLCGVDVYNKD
+295 EGLKLCGVDEYNED
-309 SLVKTVTRPVLD
+309 TPGL
-321 ENGNQQY
+321 
-328 DAEGNIITETITVTQ
+328 
-343 PYDDPKTVDNP
+343 PYDDPKT
-354 QTQNESSPDYYVLP
+354 DYTILP

-391 PAEVPSFDLL
+391 PSEVPSFDLL

-466 AKGDIE
+466 ANGDIE

-486 TPGDTIFQYLS
+486 APGDTIFQYLS

-527 TYHTASKYKT
+527 TYHTSSKYKT
-537 FVSDVINPNKE
+537 FVSDVIQPNKE

>member
-1 MRPFYYVR
+1 
-9 TVEKILIGLMDM
+9 M

-27 NKYDDMNRVDYS
+27 NKYDDMNRTTYS
-39 RSAKIPLITHNNAN
+39 RSVKIPIITHNNAN

-64 QQTVPYPIGSVRF
+64 QQTVPYPIGAIRF
-77 VSDAPDPN
+77 VSNSPDSS

-112 YVFHFELQ
+112 YTFNFELQ

-129 LQIKENIQPYFNEYR
+129 FQIKENIEPYFNEYR

-160 VQVVI
+160 VVVVI
-165 SSNTTELNDEVTDSD
+165 NSNTTELNEEITDSD
-180 AQQQVYKVTYPIDCY
+180 AQQQVYKVTYPITCY

-208 KYAEMNFNIDEDL
+208 KYAEMNFHIDEDI
-221 IHREQLLVYPSD
+221 IHREQLLVYPSE

-266 EDADGSK
+266 QDADGSK

-295 EGLKLCGVDVYNKD
+295 EGLKLCGVDEYNED
-309 SLVKTVTRPVLD
+309 TPGL
-321 ENGNQQY
+321 
-328 DAEGNIITETITVTQ
+328 
-343 PYDDPKTVDNP
+343 PYDDPKT
-354 QTQNESSPDYYVLP
+354 DYKILP
-368 KDFDKNGIP
+368 EYFDKNGIP

-391 PAEVPSFDLL
+391 PSEVPSFDLL

-466 AKGDIE
+466 ANRDIE

-486 TPGDTIFQYLS
+486 APGDTIFQYLS

-527 TYHTASKYKT
+527 TYHTSSKYKT
-537 FVSDVINPNKE
+537 FVSDVIQPNKE

>member
-9 TVEKILIGLMDM
+9 TIEKILIGLIDM

-27 NKYDDMNRVDYS
+27 NKYDDMNRTTYS
-39 RSAKIPLITHNNAN
+39 RSAKIPIITHNNAN

-64 QQTVPYPIGSVRF
+64 QQTVPYPIGAIRF
-77 VSDAPDPN
+77 VSNAPDAG

-97 SRSADRWIRDIQPTP
+97 SRSAERWIRDIQPTP
-112 YVFHFELQ
+112 YTFNFELQ

-129 LQIKENIQPYFNEYR
+129 FQIKENIEPYFNEYR

-160 VQVVI
+160 VVVVI
-165 SSNTTELNDEVTDSD
+165 NSNTTELNEEISDSD
-180 AQQQVYKVTYPIDCY
+180 AQQQVYKVTYPITCY

-208 KYAEMNFNIDEDL
+208 KYAEMNFHIDEDI
-221 IHREQLLVYPSD
+221 IHREQLLVYPSE

-240 LWETVCPTIRE
+240 LWETVCPSIRE

-266 EDADGSK
+266 QDADGNK

-295 EGLKLCGVDVYNKD
+295 EGLKLCGVDEYNKD
-309 SLVKTVTRPVLD
+309 TP
-321 ENGNQQY
+321 G
-328 DAEGNIITETITVTQ
+328 I
-343 PYDDPKTVDNP
+343 PYDDPDT
-354 QTQNESSPDYYVLP
+354 DYKILP
-368 KDFDKNGIP
+368 EDFDKNGIP

-431 FIPNIAPGNGQEVE
+431 FVPNIAPGNGQEVE

-486 TPGDTIFQYLS
+486 VPGDTIFQYLS
-497 NDETTLSDGT
+497 NDETTLADGT
-507 VIPEGEVWFDW
+507 VIPAGEVWFDW

-527 TYHTASKYKT
+527 TYHTSSKYKT
-537 FVSDVINPNKE
+537 FVSDVIHPNKE

>member
-9 TVEKILIGLMDM
+9 TIEKILIGLIDM

-27 NKYDDMNRVDYS
+27 NKYDDMNRTTYS
-39 RSAKIPLITHNNAN
+39 RSVKIPIITHNNAN

-64 QQTVPYPIGSVRF
+64 QQTVPYPIGAIRF
-77 VSDAPDPN
+77 VSNSPDSS

-112 YVFHFELQ
+112 YTFNFELQ

-129 LQIKENIQPYFNEYR
+129 FQIKENIEPYFNEYR

-160 VQVVI
+160 VVVVI
-165 SSNTTELNDEVTDSD
+165 NSNTTEMNEEITDAD
-180 AQQQVYKVTYPIDCY
+180 AQQQVYKVTYPIACY

-208 KYAEMNFNIDEDL
+208 KYAEMNFHIDEDI
-221 IHREQLLVYPSD
+221 IHREQLLVYPSE

-240 LWETVCPTIRE
+240 LWETVCPSIRE

-256 HTLSTTLMQK
+256 HTLSTTLIQK
-266 EDADGSK
+266 QDADGSK

-295 EGLKLCGVDVYNKD
+295 EGMKLCGVDEYNED
-309 SLVKTVTRPVLD
+309 TPGL
-321 ENGNQQY
+321 
-328 DAEGNIITETITVTQ
+328 
-343 PYDDPKTVDNP
+343 PYDDPKT
-354 QTQNESSPDYYVLP
+354 DYKILP

-391 PAEVPSFDLL
+391 PSEVPSFDLL

-466 AKGDIE
+466 ANGDIE

-486 TPGDTIFQYLS
+486 APGDTIFQYLS

-537 FVSDVINPNKE
+537 FVSDVIHPNKE

-568 KTNFSETMIALNTV
+568 KTNFSDTMIALNTV

>member
-9 TVEKILIGLMDM
+9 TIEKILIGLIDM

-27 NKYDDMNRVDYS
+27 NKYDDMNRTTYS
-39 RSAKIPLITHNNAN
+39 RSAKIPIITHNNAN

-64 QQTVPYPIGSVRF
+64 QQTIPYPIGAIRF
-77 VSDAPDPN
+77 VSNAPDPG

-112 YVFHFELQ
+112 YTFQFELQ

-129 LQIKENIQPYFNEYR
+129 FQIKENIEPYFNEYR

-160 VQVVI
+160 VVVVI
-165 SSNTTELNDEVTDSD
+165 NSNTTELNEEISDSD
-180 AQQQVYKVTYPIDCY
+180 AQQQVYKVTYPITCY

-208 KYAEMNFNIDEDL
+208 KYAEMNFHIDEDI
-221 IHREQLLVYPSD
+221 IHREQLLVYPSE

-266 EDADGSK
+266 EDADGTK

-295 EGLKLCGVDVYNKD
+295 EGLKLCGVDEYNKD
-309 SLVKTVTRPVLD
+309 TP
-321 ENGNQQY
+321 G
-328 DAEGNIITETITVTQ
+328 I
-343 PYDDPKTVDNP
+343 PYDDPDT
-354 QTQNESSPDYYVLP
+354 DYKILP
-368 KDFDKNGIP
+368 EDFDKNGIP

-466 AKGDIE
+466 ANGDIE

-486 TPGDTIFQYLS
+486 APGDTIFQYLS

-507 VIPEGEVWFDW
+507 VIPAGEVWFDW

-527 TYHTASKYKT
+527 TYHTSSKYKT
-537 FVSDVINPNKE
+537 FVSDVIHPNKE

>member
-9 TVEKILIGLMDM
+9 TIEKILIGLIDM

-27 NKYDDMNRVDYS
+27 NKYDDMNRTTYS
-39 RSAKIPLITHNNAN
+39 RSAKIPIITHNNAN

-64 QQTVPYPIGSVRF
+64 QQTIPYPIGAIRF
-77 VSDAPDPN
+77 VSNAPDAG

-97 SRSADRWIRDIQPTP
+97 SRSAERWIRDIQPTP
-112 YVFHFELQ
+112 YTFNFELQ

-129 LQIKENIQPYFNEYR
+129 FQIKENIEPYFNEYR

-160 VQVVI
+160 VVVVI
-165 SSNTTELNDEVTDSD
+165 NNNTTELNEEISDSD
-180 AQQQVYKVTYPIDCY
+180 AQQQVYKVTYPITCY

-208 KYAEMNFNIDEDL
+208 KYAEMNFHIDEDI
-221 IHREQLLVYPSD
+221 IHREQLLVYPSE

-240 LWETVCPTIRE
+240 LWETVCPSIRE

-266 EDADGSK
+266 QDADGNK

-295 EGLKLCGVDVYNKD
+295 EGLKLCGVDEYNKD
-309 SLVKTVTRPVLD
+309 TP
-321 ENGNQQY
+321 G
-328 DAEGNIITETITVTQ
+328 I
-343 PYDDPKTVDNP
+343 PYDDPDT
-354 QTQNESSPDYYVLP
+354 DYKILP
-368 KDFDKNGIP
+368 EDFDKNGIP

-486 TPGDTIFQYLS
+486 VPGDTIFQYLS

-507 VIPEGEVWFDW
+507 VIPAGEVWFDW

-527 TYHTASKYKT
+527 TYHTSSKYKT
-537 FVSDVINPNKE
+537 FVSDVIHPNKE

>member
-1 MRPFYYVR
+1 
-9 TVEKILIGLMDM
+9 
-21 FNNMYV
+21 
-27 NKYDDMNRVDYS
+27 MNE
-39 RSAKIPLITHNNAN
+39 
-53 FTNFWSSTQYK
+53 
-64 QQTVPYPIGSVRF
+64 
-77 VSDAPDPN
+77 
-85 NRPQPTYAREIF
+85 EI
-97 SRSADRWIRDIQPTP
+97 
-112 YVFHFELQ
+112 
-120 FQADNISDI
+120 
-129 LQIKENIQPYFNEYR
+129 
-144 TIVIKEWD
+144 
-152 FAPEIPRP
+152 
-160 VQVVI
+160 
-165 SSNTTELNDEVTDSD
+165 TDSD
-180 AQQQVYKVTYPIDCY
+180 AQQQVYKVTYPIACY

-208 KYAEMNFNIDEDL
+208 KYAEMNFHIDEDI
-221 IHREQLLVYPSD
+221 IHREQLLVYPSE

-240 LWETVCPTIRE
+240 LWETVCPSIRE

-256 HTLSTTLMQK
+256 HTLSTTLIQK
-266 EDADGSK
+266 QDADGSK

-295 EGLKLCGVDVYNKD
+295 EGLKLCGVDEYNED
-309 SLVKTVTRPVLD
+309 TPGL
-321 ENGNQQY
+321 
-328 DAEGNIITETITVTQ
+328 
-343 PYDDPKTVDNP
+343 PYDDPKT
-354 QTQNESSPDYYVLP
+354 DYTILP

-391 PAEVPSFDLL
+391 PSEVPSFDLL

-466 AKGDIE
+466 ANGDIE

-486 TPGDTIFQYLS
+486 APGDTIFQYLS

-527 TYHTASKYKT
+527 TYHTSSKYKT

-568 KTNFSETMIALNTV
+568 KTNFSDTMIALNTV

>member
-9 TVEKILIGLMDM
+9 TIEKILIGLIDM

-27 NKYDDMNRVDYS
+27 NKYDDMNRTTYS
-39 RSAKIPLITHNNAN
+39 RSVKIPIITHNNAN

-64 QQTVPYPIGSVRF
+64 QQTVPYPIGAIRF
-77 VSDAPDPN
+77 VSNSPDSS

-112 YVFHFELQ
+112 YTFNFELQ

-129 LQIKENIQPYFNEYR
+129 FQIKENIEPYFNEYR

-160 VQVVI
+160 VVVVI
-165 SSNTTELNDEVTDSD
+165 NSNTTEMNEEITDAD
-180 AQQQVYKVTYPIDCY
+180 AQQQVYKVTYPIACY

-208 KYAEMNFNIDEDL
+208 KYAEMNFHIDEDI
-221 IHREQLLVYPSD
+221 IHREQLLVYPSE

-240 LWETVCPTIRE
+240 LWETVCPSIRE

-256 HTLSTTLMQK
+256 HTLSTTLIQK
-266 EDADGSK
+266 QDADGSK

-295 EGLKLCGVDVYNKD
+295 EGLKLCGVDEYNED
-309 SLVKTVTRPVLD
+309 TPGL
-321 ENGNQQY
+321 
-328 DAEGNIITETITVTQ
+328 
-343 PYDDPKTVDNP
+343 PYDDPKT
-354 QTQNESSPDYYVLP
+354 DYKILP

-391 PAEVPSFDLL
+391 PSEVPSFDLL

-466 AKGDIE
+466 ANGDIE

-486 TPGDTIFQYLS
+486 APGDTIFQYLS

-568 KTNFSETMIALNTV
+568 KTNFSDTMIALNTV

>member
-9 TVEKILIGLMDM
+9 TIEKILIGLVDM

-27 NKYDDMNRVDYS
+27 NKYDDMNRTTYS
-39 RSAKIPLITHNNAN
+39 RSAKIPIITHNNAN

-64 QQTVPYPIGSVRF
+64 QQTIPYPIGAIRF
-77 VSDAPDPN
+77 VSNAPDPG

-112 YVFHFELQ
+112 YTFQFELQ

-129 LQIKENIQPYFNEYR
+129 FQIKENIEPYFNEYR

-160 VQVVI
+160 VVVVI
-165 SSNTTELNDEVTDSD
+165 NSNTTELNEEITDSD
-180 AQQQVYKVTYPIDCY
+180 AQQQVFKVTYPITCY

-208 KYAEMNFNIDEDL
+208 KYAEMNFHIDEDI
-221 IHREQLLVYPSD
+221 IHREQLLVYPSE

-295 EGLKLCGVDVYNKD
+295 EGLKLCGVDEYNKD
-309 SLVKTVTRPVLD
+309 TPC
-321 ENGNQQY
+321 
-328 DAEGNIITETITVTQ
+328 I
-343 PYDDPKTVDNP
+343 PYDDPDT
-354 QTQNESSPDYYVLP
+354 DYKILP
-368 KDFDKNGIP
+368 EDFDKNGIP

-466 AKGDIE
+466 ANGDIE

-486 TPGDTIFQYLS
+486 APGDTIFQYLS

-527 TYHTASKYKT
+527 TYHTSSKYKT
-537 FVSDVINPNKE
+537 FVSDVIHPNKE

>member
-9 TVEKILIGLMDM
+9 TIEKILIGLIDM

-27 NKYDDMNRVDYS
+27 NKYDDMNRTTYS
-39 RSAKIPLITHNNAN
+39 RSVKIPIITHNNAN

-64 QQTVPYPIGSVRF
+64 QQTVPYPIGAIRF
-77 VSDAPDPN
+77 VSNSPDSS

-112 YVFHFELQ
+112 YTFNFELQ

-129 LQIKENIQPYFNEYR
+129 FQIKENIEPYFNEYR

-160 VQVVI
+160 VVVVI
-165 SSNTTELNDEVTDSD
+165 NSNTTEMNEEITDAD
-180 AQQQVYKVTYPIDCY
+180 AQQQVYKVTYPIACY

-208 KYAEMNFNIDEDL
+208 KYAEMNFHIDEDI
-221 IHREQLLVYPSD
+221 IHREQLLVYPSE

-240 LWETVCPTIRE
+240 LWETVCPSIRE

-256 HTLSTTLMQK
+256 HTLSTTLIQK
-266 EDADGSK
+266 QDADGSK

-295 EGLKLCGVDVYNKD
+295 EGLKLCGVDEYN
-309 SLVKTVTRPVLD
+309 
-321 ENGNQQY
+321 
-328 DAEGNIITETITVTQ
+328 EGTPGL
-343 PYDDPKTVDNP
+343 PYDDPKT
-354 QTQNESSPDYYVLP
+354 DYKILP

-391 PAEVPSFDLL
+391 PSEVPSFDLL

-466 AKGDIE
+466 ANGDIE

-486 TPGDTIFQYLS
+486 APGDTIFQYLS
-497 NDETTLSDGT
+497 NDATTLSDGT

-527 TYHTASKYKT
+527 TYHTSSKYKT
-537 FVSDVINPNKE
+537 FVSDVIQPNKE

-568 KTNFSETMIALNTV
+568 KTNFSDTMIALNTV

>member
-9 TVEKILIGLMDM
+9 TIEKILIGLIDM

-39 RSAKIPLITHNNAN
+39 RSAKIPIITHNNAN

-64 QQTVPYPIGSVRF
+64 QQTVPYPIGSIRF
-77 VSDAPDPN
+77 VSNAPDAS

-97 SRSADRWIRDIQPTP
+97 CRSADRWIRDIQPTP
-112 YVFHFELQ
+112 YTFNFELQ

-129 LQIKENIQPYFNEYR
+129 FQIKENIEPYFNEYR

-160 VQVVI
+160 VVVVI
-165 SSNTTELNDEVTDSD
+165 NSNTTELNEEVTDSD
-180 AQQQVYKVTYPIDCY
+180 AQQQIYKVTYQITCY

-208 KYAEMNFNIDEDL
+208 KYAEMNFHIDEDI
-221 IHREQLLVYPSD
+221 IHREQLLVYPSE

-240 LWETVCPTIRE
+240 LWETVCPSIRE

-283 LLFDRFTTTTYH
+283 LLFDKFTTTTYH
-295 EGLKLCGVDVYNKD
+295 EGLKLCGVDEYNED
-309 SLVKTVTRPVLD
+309 TTGL
-321 ENGNQQY
+321 
-328 DAEGNIITETITVTQ
+328 
-343 PYDDPKTVDNP
+343 PYDDPNT
-354 QTQNESSPDYYVLP
+354 DYKVLP
-368 KDFDKNGIP
+368 EDFDANGIP

-431 FIPNIAPGNGQEVE
+431 FIPSIAPGNGQEVE

-466 AKGDIE
+466 ANGDIE

-486 TPGDTIFQYLS
+486 APGDTIFQYLS

-507 VIPEGEVWFDW
+507 VIPAGEVWFDW

-527 TYHTASKYKT
+527 TYHTSSKYKT

>member
-9 TVEKILIGLMDM
+9 TIEKILIGLIDM

-27 NKYDDMNRVDYS
+27 NKYDDMYRTTYS
-39 RSAKIPLITHNNAN
+39 RSAKIPIITHNNAN

-64 QQTVPYPIGSVRF
+64 QLTVPYPIGSIRF
-77 VSDAPDPN
+77 VSNSPDSS

-97 SRSADRWIRDIQPTP
+97 CRSADRWIRDIQPTP
-112 YVFHFELQ
+112 HVFHFELQ

-129 LQIKENIQPYFNEYR
+129 FQIKENIEPYFNEYR

-160 VQVVI
+160 IQVVI
-165 SSNTTELNDEVTDSD
+165 NSNTTELNEDVTDSD
-180 AQQQVYKVTYPIDCY
+180 AQQQIFKVTYPIDCY

-221 IHREQLLVYPSD
+221 IHREQLLVYPSE

-266 EDADGSK
+266 QDADGSK

-295 EGLKLCGVDVYNKD
+295 EGLKRCDIGEYNKD
-309 SLVKTVTRPVLD
+309 T
-321 ENGNQQY
+321 
-328 DAEGNIITETITVTQ
+328 EGL
-343 PYDDPKTVDNP
+343 PYDDPNT
-354 QTQNESSPDYYVLP
+354 DYKILP
-368 KDFDKNGIP
+368 KDFDANGIP
-377 IYTYCESVTDDITR
+377 VYTYCESVTEDITR

-401 RFNFDYDTPHES
+401 RFNFDYDTSHES

-422 VAVNDDTRK
+422 GAVNDDTRK

-445 GGYAVE
+445 GGYAV
-451 DYVDWSKILNWFGDN
+451 DDDVDWSKILNWFGDN
-466 AKGDIE
+466 ANGDIE

-486 TPGDTIFQYLS
+486 APGDTIFQYLS

-527 TYHTASKYKT
+527 TYHTSSKYKT
-537 FVSDVINPNKE
+537 FVSDLIHPNKE

-568 KTNFSETMIALNTV
+568 KTNFSDTMIALNTV
-582 EAN
+582 EAG

>member
-9 TVEKILIGLMDM
+9 TIEKILIGLIDM

-27 NKYDDMNRVDYS
+27 NKYDDMNRTTYS
-39 RSAKIPLITHNNAN
+39 RSVKIPIITHNNAN

-64 QQTVPYPIGSVRF
+64 QQTVPYPIGAIRF
-77 VSDAPDPN
+77 VSNSPDSS

-112 YVFHFELQ
+112 YTFTFELQ

-129 LQIKENIQPYFNEYR
+129 FQIKENIEPYFNEYR

-160 VQVVI
+160 VVVVI
-165 SSNTTELNDEVTDSD
+165 NSNTTELNEEITDSD
-180 AQQQVYKVTYPIDCY
+180 AQQQVYKVTYPITCY

-208 KYAEMNFNIDEDL
+208 KYAEMNFHIDEDI
-221 IHREQLLVYPSD
+221 IHREQLLVYPSE

-240 LWETVCPTIRE
+240 LWETVCPSIRE

-256 HTLSTTLMQK
+256 HTLSTTLIQK
-266 EDADGSK
+266 QDADGSK

-295 EGLKLCGVDVYNKD
+295 EGLKLCGVDEYN
-309 SLVKTVTRPVLD
+309 
-321 ENGNQQY
+321 
-328 DAEGNIITETITVTQ
+328 EGT
-343 PYDDPKTVDNP
+343 PGLSYDDPKT
-354 QTQNESSPDYYVLP
+354 DYKILP

-391 PAEVPSFDLL
+391 PSEVPSFDLL

-431 FIPNIAPGNGQEVE
+431 FIPNITPGNGQEVE

-466 AKGDIE
+466 ANGDIE

-486 TPGDTIFQYLS
+486 APGDTIFQYLS

-527 TYHTASKYKT
+527 TYHTSSKYKT
-537 FVSDVINPNKE
+537 FVSDVIHPNKE

-568 KTNFSETMIALNTV
+568 KTNFSDTMIALNTV

>member
-9 TVEKILIGLMDM
+9 TIEKILIGLIDM

-27 NKYDDMNRVDYS
+27 NKYDDMNRTTYS
-39 RSAKIPLITHNNAN
+39 RSAKIPIITHNNAN

-64 QQTVPYPIGSVRF
+64 QQTIPYPIGAIRF
-77 VSDAPDPN
+77 VSNAPDPS

-112 YVFHFELQ
+112 YTFQFELQ

-129 LQIKENIQPYFNEYR
+129 FQIKENIEPYFNEYR

-160 VQVVI
+160 VVVVI
-165 SSNTTELNDEVTDSD
+165 NSNTTELNEEISDSD
-180 AQQQVYKVTYPIDCY
+180 AQQQVYKVTYPITCY

-208 KYAEMNFNIDEDL
+208 KYAEMNFHIDEDI
-221 IHREQLLVYPSD
+221 IHREQLLVYPSE

-240 LWETVCPTIRE
+240 LWETVCPSIRE

-266 EDADGSK
+266 QDADGNK

-295 EGLKLCGVDVYNKD
+295 EGLKLCGVDEYNKD
-309 SLVKTVTRPVLD
+309 TP
-321 ENGNQQY
+321 G
-328 DAEGNIITETITVTQ
+328 I
-343 PYDDPKTVDNP
+343 PYDDPKT
-354 QTQNESSPDYYVLP
+354 DYKILP
-368 KDFDKNGIP
+368 EDFDKNGIP

-466 AKGDIE
+466 ANGDIE

-486 TPGDTIFQYLS
+486 APGDTIFQYLS

-507 VIPEGEVWFDW
+507 VIPAGEVWFDW

-527 TYHTASKYKT
+527 TYHTSSKYKT
-537 FVSDVINPNKE
+537 FVSDVIHPNKE

>member
-9 TVEKILIGLMDM
+9 TIEKILIGLIDM

-27 NKYDDMNRVDYS
+27 NKYDDMNRTTYS
-39 RSAKIPLITHNNAN
+39 RSVKIPIITHNNAN

-64 QQTVPYPIGSVRF
+64 QQTVPYPIGAIRF
-77 VSDAPDPN
+77 VSNSPDSS

-112 YVFHFELQ
+112 YTFNFELQ

-129 LQIKENIQPYFNEYR
+129 FQIKENIEPYFNEYR

-160 VQVVI
+160 VVVVI
-165 SSNTTELNDEVTDSD
+165 NSNTTEMNEEITDAD
-180 AQQQVYKVTYPIDCY
+180 AQQQVYKVTYPIACY

-208 KYAEMNFNIDEDL
+208 KYAEMNFHIDEDI
-221 IHREQLLVYPSD
+221 IHREQLLVYPSE

-240 LWETVCPTIRE
+240 LWETVCPSIRE

-256 HTLSTTLMQK
+256 HTLSTTLIQK
-266 EDADGSK
+266 QDADGSK

-295 EGLKLCGVDVYNKD
+295 EGLKLCGVDEYN
-309 SLVKTVTRPVLD
+309 
-321 ENGNQQY
+321 
-328 DAEGNIITETITVTQ
+328 EGTPGL
-343 PYDDPKTVDNP
+343 PYDDPKT
-354 QTQNESSPDYYVLP
+354 DYKILP

-391 PAEVPSFDLL
+391 PSEVPSFDLL

-431 FIPNIAPGNGQEVE
+431 FIPNITPGNGQEVE

-466 AKGDIE
+466 ANGDIE

-568 KTNFSETMIALNTV
+568 KTNFSDTMIALNTV